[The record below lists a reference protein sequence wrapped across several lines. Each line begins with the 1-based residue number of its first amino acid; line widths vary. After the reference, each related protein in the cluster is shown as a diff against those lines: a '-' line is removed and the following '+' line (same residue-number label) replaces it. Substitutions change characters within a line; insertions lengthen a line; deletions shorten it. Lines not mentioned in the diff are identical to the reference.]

1 MRYTLIAALAAATLA
16 TPAFAQPP
24 QVQSGFHVDVL
35 GGYDHPRID
44 GQSADGVAYG
54 LGVGYD
60 ASAGRAIFGIE
71 GEVGDSTADR
81 CATGTVIAGDR
92 LCVNAGRDLYV
103 GGRVG
108 ARVGG
113 NSLIYVKAGYTNARA
128 GVNYDDGTAATTADF
143 SDHRDLDG
151 VRAGA
156 GVQLGLGSHAYVR
169 TEYRYSNYQ
178 DGVERHQ
185 VVAGLGVRF

>member
-1 MRYTLIAALAAATLA
+1 MRYVLIATIAATAFA
-16 TPAFAQPP
+16 TPLFAQPAEP
-24 QVQSGFHVDVL
+24 QSGFHVDVL

-44 GQSADGVAYG
+44 GQGADGAAYG
-54 LGVGYD
+54 LGAGYD
-60 ASAGRAIFGIE
+60 ASAGRAIFGVE
-71 GEVGDSTADR
+71 GEVGDSTANR
-81 CATGTVIAGDR
+81 CTTGTVIAGDR

-108 ARVGG
+108 ARVGA
-113 NSLIYVKAGYTNARA
+113 NSLIYLKAGYTNARV
-128 GVNYDDGTAATTADF
+128 GVNYDDGTSATVADF

-156 GVQLGLGSHAYVR
+156 GAQLGIGSHAYVR

-185 VVAGLGVRF
+185 VVAGVGVRF

>member
-1 MRYTLIAALAAATLA
+1 MRYVLIATIAAAAFA

-24 QVQSGFHVDVL
+24 ESPGGFHVDVV
-35 GGYDHPRID
+35 GGYDHPRIN
-44 GQSADGVAYG
+44 GQGADGVAYG

-60 ASAGRAIFGIE
+60 ASAGRAIFGVE

-81 CATGTVIAGDR
+81 CAIGTVIAGDR

-108 ARVGG
+108 ARVGA
-113 NSLIYVKAGYTNARA
+113 NSLIYVKAGYTNARV
-128 GVNYDDGTAATTADF
+128 GVNYDDGTSATVADF

-156 GVQLGLGSHAYVR
+156 GAQLGIGSRAYVR

-178 DGVERHQ
+178 DGVQRHQ